1 MSLSMA
7 ISATGVLP
15 AQIGLLVL
23 VLVIQG
29 LSFVLWNKL

>member
-1 MSLSMA
+1 MSLSTA
-7 ISATGVLP
+7 ISATGVRP

-29 LSFVLWNKL
+29 LSFVL